1 MIHLETQRLLLCNV
15 TPADAPTMFD
25 YRNNEICARFQRGQT
40 KDLQGIT
47 ALLKSRQQDSI
58 TDQNNFLVAVRLK
71 EDNKFIGE
79 IVVMPNDGC
88 FSIGYTFHYAYHRNG
103 YAFEA
108 LNSLIEYLHS
118 NYPQMEFIS
127 FTEPENI
134 PSRRLL
140 EKLGYSD
147 MGYIPKLTSQM
158 YGKWLRE

>member
-1 MIHLETQRLLLCNV
+1 MIHLETQRLILCNV
-15 TPADAPTMFD
+15 APEDAPTMFD

-40 KDLQGIT
+40 KDLQGII

-140 EKLGYSD
+140 EKLGYND

-158 YGKWLRE
+158 YGKWVKE